1 MQAAS
6 KTHPSVYL
14 GLSLFF
20 LSFGATPAGAHTG
33 LGDAHTFTA
42 GVLHPFAGLDHLL
55 AAFAVGLWAT
65 LSGARRP
72 LLLPVAFVATMAAA
86 ALVGASGVRLPYVEP
101 ALAATVVALG
111 LLIALTVQ
119 TSTAVGAALVAAF
132 AAVHGYAHGAE
143 GGAAA
148 PYLAGLIVATAL
160 LHLAGIAAGLAFR
173 AVDRPLLVRTAGAAV
188 VVLGAYVLVA

>member
-1 MQAAS
+1 MRAMS
-6 KTHPSVYL
+6 TTRLPIYL
-14 GLSLFF
+14 GLSLLF

-42 GVLHPFAGLDHLL
+42 GVLHPFTGLDHLL

-72 LLLPVAFVATMAAA
+72 LVLPVAFVVTMAVA

-111 LLIALTVQ
+111 LMIALTVR
-119 TSTAVGAALVAAF
+119 TSTAVGAALVAVF

-143 GGAAA
+143 GGASA
-148 PYLAGLIVATAL
+148 PYLAGLVVATAL
-160 LHLAGIAAGLAFR
+160 LHLAGVAAGLTFR
-173 AVDRPLLVRTAGAAV
+173 AVNRPLLARAVGAAV
-188 VVLGAYVLVA
+188 MALGAYVLVA